1 MKTRMLH
8 LFIGLAALASVNPA
22 RAQGTAF
29 TYQGRLTDNGAMAN
43 GLYNLRFRLV
53 QTGNGQPLGAPLT
66 NTVAVSNGLF
76 TTTLDFGDYYGEREL
91 ALEIG
96 VRTNGSVAPFNT
108 LAPNQVLRPSPVAVA
123 ANHATLAGG
132 LAGMLPDSQL
142 SPNVALLDGSPLFNA
157 GPGVPP
163 FQVAT
168 TDKVAHLNADLLD
181 GLDGSAFWRL
191 GGNVGTGGAALGTLD
206 SQALTLVVS
215 TSAVLRLATGY
226 VPAELAPNL
235 IGGAPVN
242 YVAPGVSA
250 ATIAGG
256 GAGGDRVSYP
266 DGSYMPLA
274 APLSNSVL
282 GNFSTVGGGIA
293 NTASDESATVAGGQN
308 NTAGR
313 YSTVGGGGGNVSDGY
328 GATIPGGSFNRSS
341 GLFTFAAGVNAQAL
355 HDGSFV
361 WSDYSDPSKSL
372 ASTGPNQFLVRAAG
386 GARFF
391 GGNNWDVTSTEGDFR
406 IGNDTYR
413 LKIGVA
419 LAGGGAGDVWVRAHG
434 GTGRMFVKTPGGTTI
449 FSNEGQTSGV
459 NLPPGGGSWNNL
471 SDRNAKENLAP
482 INPQEVLEKVAALPL
497 ATWNYKSQEVSI
509 RHIGPM
515 AQDFRAAF
523 QVGESETGITTVDAD
538 GVALAAIQGLNQR
551 VEQELMKKDAQ
562 LKSQQ
567 QQIAELLGRLQVLE
581 QKLQHEEA
589 R

>member
-1 MKTRMLH
+1 
-8 LFIGLAALASVNPA
+8 
-22 RAQGTAF
+22 
-29 TYQGRLTDNGAMAN
+29 
-43 GLYNLRFRLV
+43 
-53 QTGNGQPLGAPLT
+53 
-66 NTVAVSNGLF
+66 
-76 TTTLDFGDYYGEREL
+76 
-91 ALEIG
+91 
-96 VRTNGSVAPFNT
+96 
-108 LAPNQVLRPSPVAVA
+108 
-123 ANHATLAGG
+123 
-132 LAGMLPDSQL
+132 
-142 SPNVALLDGSPLFNA
+142 
-157 GPGVPP
+157 
-163 FQVAT
+163 
-168 TDKVAHLNADLLD
+168 
-181 GLDGSAFWRL
+181 
-191 GGNVGTGGAALGTLD
+191 
-206 SQALTLVVS
+206 
-215 TSAVLRLATGY
+215 
-226 VPAELAPNL
+226 
-235 IGGAPVN
+235 
-242 YVAPGVSA
+242 
-250 ATIAGG
+250 
-256 GAGGDRVSYP
+256 
-266 DGSYMPLA
+266 
-274 APLSNSVL
+274 
-282 GNFSTVGGGIA
+282 
-293 NTASDESATVAGGQN
+293 
-308 NTAGR
+308 
-313 YSTVGGGGGNVSDGY
+313 
-328 GATIPGGSFNRSS
+328 
-341 GLFTFAAGVNAQAL
+341 
-355 HDGSFV
+355 
-361 WSDYSDPSKSL
+361 
-372 ASTGPNQFLVRAAG
+372 
-386 GARFF
+386 
-391 GGNNWDVTSTEGDFR
+391 VTSTEGDFR